1 MGQSSLFK
9 LTETA
14 YLLQLI
20 PIRVHQFVHRQP
32 PKDYIQ
38 TIAFLWSVDGCR
50 REKGSKWRG
59 VGFQVDE
66 EWGRHV
72 FCYLLEVR
80 VWDMALFDQGK

>member
-38 TIAFLWSVDGCR
+38 TIAFL
-50 REKGSKWRG
+50 
-59 VGFQVDE
+59 
-66 EWGRHV
+66 
-72 FCYLLEVR
+72 
-80 VWDMALFDQGK
+80 